1 MIDKN
6 FVFTGTLT
14 KFNRNDAKKMVESL
28 GANASNNVSKKTDYL
43 VTGENAGSKI
53 EKAKN
58 LNITIISETEF
69 LNLLK

>member
-1 MIDKN
+1 
-6 FVFTGTLT
+6 
-14 KFNRNDAKKMVESL
+14 MVESL